1 MTVVD
6 RQFVSRDAGRVAR
19 RTPPLADGRRMIVQ
33 RLSRCLLVSVGTTLL
48 SAAVLVALALG
59 MGVPAGSANVV
70 AVCCGIA
77 PSYAANRHWV
87 WGRSGRSDLMR
98 EVVPF
103 WTLALAGLVASTVA
117 VSMVASATAHWSTA
131 SRSLALPVANL
142 AAFGA
147 LWLVQFALLDRV
159 VFRAAPNEPAPKENV
174 A

>member
-6 RQFVSRDAGRVAR
+6 RPLVSRDAGRVVR
-19 RTPPLADGRRMIVQ
+19 HTPPRASGRRIVVQ

-77 PSYAANRHWV
+77 PSYLANRHWV
-87 WGRSGRSDLMR
+87 WGRSGRSDLIR

-142 AAFGA
+142 AVFGA
-147 LWLVQFALLDRV
+147 LWLVQFALLDHV
-159 VFRAAPNEPAPKENV
+159 VFRAVPNDSSPKENV